1 MGHVFA
7 GLAASELGRPAEAR
21 QHYRTAISLLPSE
34 PLAWKVSIS
43 CYVWLSHQT
52 AWFGKIMIVA
62 RTYRILCAIFPGFTQ
77 FRF

>member
-43 CYVWLSHQT
+43 VKLWS
-52 AWFGKIMIVA
+52 F
-62 RTYRILCAIFPGFTQ
+62 RTFIHSFCAIFAGFTQ
-77 FRF
+77 FI

>member
-34 PLAWKVSIS
+34 PLAWKVNIS
-43 CYVWLSHQT
+43 FQT
-52 AWFGKIMIVA
+52 AWFCEIMVI
-62 RTYRILCAIFPGFTQ
+62 
-77 FRF
+77 